1 MKRMSKPLSPTVVE
15 VAFAKPYRV
24 AASRDVWVV
33 CLAGTAWLTRDGCLA
48 DLILSPGDVAWLPR
62 VDDALVTA
70 MPRCR
75 LGIVEQRGQVAELKA
90 MTMVVTPADV

>member
-1 MKRMSKPLSPTVVE
+1 MKRMRKPLSPTVVE

-48 DLILSPGDVAWLPR
+48 DLILSPGDVAWAR
-62 VDDALVTA
+62 RADDTLVTA
-70 MPRCR
+70 MPRCW
-75 LGIVEQRGQVAELKA
+75 LGIAEQRGQLAELKA
-90 MTMVVTPADV
+90 MTAVVTSAEV

>member
-1 MKRMSKPLSPTVVE
+1 MKRMRKPLSPTVVE

-33 CLAGTAWLTRDGCLA
+33 CLAGTAWLTRDGSLA
-48 DLILSPGDVAWLPR
+48 DLILSPGDVAWVPR

-75 LGIVEQRGQVAELKA
+75 LGIAEQRGQLAELNA
-90 MTMVVTPADV
+90 TTTVVMSAEV